1 MNLIMTFMV
10 SGVLLGSTSIE
21 KKDMEGIEVKSRSG
35 DIRLIIEDRNDIY
48 SDDDLNYSEKNGV
61 VGIATLTDNITLHVP
76 PLSSINIKSVSGD
89 IKIWAKSTQ
98 NWPSRVMVK
107 SVSGDIRLKTV
118 FPATIAFTTI
128 SGDIS
133 IEGEIQGD
141 ASSWQSA
148 LYRATTVSGDIK
160 LKGLVPADLE
170 ATSAMGDI
178 KLNLMG
184 KCPRASARVN
194 YAVETGGKASVL
206 IEGQK
211 VEVSENTPLSYECIE
226 ITVKTKLL
234 GEEEG
239 KKGRLS
245 WIERRSP
252 LVKPVTYNRVDG
264 FLLGIAPH
272 FGNSN
277 GDFAEIGISYA
288 FGRKTWQGFLHFR
301 KFLVSDPGFYLSAGV
316 FSTTA
321 TRDAWK
327 ILNIENSLSSFFIK
341 EDFYDYYDRRGIEA
355 RLGFSP
361 SDHLAVELGY
371 EIFNLKSLKKKV
383 NWAVFGK
390 NKDFRENPPIKE
402 GTLRALTFN
411 VFARHGPLS
420 FAAQNEV
427 STNDDYALK
436 RFWNE
441 LTFKKSLENLGNLAC
456 RMIGGFSPDSLE
468 RPFLFTLGGIGSL
481 PGYKL
486 NEFETSRFLLFNLD
500 YSIKIGWPSFLF
512 FFDGAKIDGVNGIKA
527 DVGLG
532 VIPFSDISVR
542 AVRKLE
548 KNGDIKVYVR
558 FAKRF

>member
-21 KKDMEGIEVKSRSG
+21 KKDLEGIEVKSKSG

-98 NWPSRVMVK
+98 SWPSRVMAK
-107 SVSGDIRLKTV
+107 SVSGDIRLKSV
-118 FPATIAFTTI
+118 FPASIAFTTI

-133 IEGEIQGD
+133 IEGEAHGD
-141 ASSWQSA
+141 ASFWQNA
-148 LYRATTVSGDIK
+148 IYKVTTISGDIK

-184 KCPRASARVN
+184 KCPQGSAQVN
-194 YAVETGGKASVL
+194 YALETGGKASVL

-211 VEVSENTPLSYECIE
+211 VEVSGNTPLSYECVE
-226 ITVKTKLL
+226 VTVKTKLL
-234 GEEEG
+234 GEEEE

-264 FLLGIAPH
+264 FLLGISPH

-277 GDFAEIGISYA
+277 GDFAEIGVSYA
-288 FGRKTWQGFLHFR
+288 FGRKTWQGFLQFR
-301 KFLVSDPGFYLSAGV
+301 KFLVSDPGIYLGAGV

-327 ILNIENSLSSFFIK
+327 ISNIENFLSSFFIK

-355 RLGFSP
+355 RLGISP

-371 EIFNLKSLKKKV
+371 EIFSLKSLEKKV

-390 NKDFRENPPIKE
+390 NKDFRENPPIRE
-402 GTLRALTFN
+402 GTLRALIFN
-411 VFARHGPLS
+411 VFARYGPLS
-420 FAAQNEV
+420 FTMQNEL

-441 LTFKKSLENLGNLAC
+441 LVFKKSFENLGNLAC
-456 RMIGGFSPDSLE
+456 RMIGGFSPDSLD

-481 PGYKL
+481 PGYRL

-512 FFDGAKIDGVNGIKA
+512 FFDGAKIDGVNGVKA

-558 FAKRF
+558 LSERF

>member
-1 MNLIMTFMV
+1 MKLLLTLVI
-10 SGVLLGSTSIE
+10 SGALLGSTSIE
-21 KKDMEGIEVKSRSG
+21 KKDLEGIEVKSKSG
-35 DIRLIIEDRNDIY
+35 DIKLIVEDRNDIY
-48 SDDDLNYSEKNGV
+48 STDDLNYSEKNGIIGV
-61 VGIATLTDNITLHVP
+61 ATLTDNITLHVP
-76 PLSSINIKSVSGD
+76 PLRSINIKSVSGD

-98 NWPSRVMVK
+98 SWPSRVMAK
-107 SVSGDIRLKTV
+107 SVSGDIRLKSV
-118 FPATIAFTTI
+118 FPASIAFTTI

-133 IEGEIQGD
+133 IEGEAQGD
-141 ASSWQSA
+141 ASFWQNA
-148 LYRATTVSGDIK
+148 IYKVTTISGDIK

-184 KCPRASARVN
+184 KCPQGSAQVN
-194 YAVETGGKASVL
+194 YALETGGKASVL

-211 VEVSENTPLSYECIE
+211 VEVSGNTPLSYECVE
-226 ITVKTKLL
+226 ITVKTKLF
-234 GEEEG
+234 GEEEE

-252 LVKPVTYNRVDG
+252 LVKPTTYNRVDG

-277 GDFAEIGISYA
+277 GDFAEIGVSYA
-288 FGRKTWQGFLHFR
+288 FGRKTWQGFLEFR
-301 KFLVSDPGFYLSAGV
+301 KFLVSNPGIYLDAGV

-327 ILNIENSLSSFFIK
+327 ITGMENLLSSFFIK
-341 EDFYDYYDRRGIEA
+341 EDFYDYYDRRGMEVRIG
-355 RLGFSP
+355 LSP
-361 SDHLAVELGY
+361 SDNLAAELGY
-371 EIFNLKSLKKKV
+371 EIFSLKSLEKKV
-383 NWAVFGK
+383 NWSVFGK
-390 NKDFRENPPIKE
+390 NKNFRENPPIEE
-402 GTLRALTFN
+402 GTLRALTLN
-411 VFARHGPLS
+411 LFARHGPLS
-420 FAAQNEV
+420 MRMQHEL
-427 STNDDYALK
+427 STDDDYALK

-441 LTFKKSLENLGNLAC
+441 LTFKKSFENLGNLAC
-456 RMIGGFSPDSLE
+456 RMIGGFSPDTLK

-481 PGYKL
+481 PGYEL
-486 NEFETSRFLLFNLD
+486 NEFESSRFLLFNLD

-512 FFDGAKIDGVNGIKA
+512 FLDGAEIDGVKGIKA

-532 VIPFSDISVR
+532 VIPFGDISVR

-548 KNGDIKVYVR
+548 KDGDIKVYVR